1 MESDLNWQVDSSNG
15 RSWKNIDSGQMVYLV
30 TPEEFGE
37 LEPIVEENP
46 DADWIFMGDNSVIDV
61 LYGSESDAISEVE
74 EWLAAHPSVS
84 GMIS

>member
-1 MESDLNWQVDSSNG
+1 MGSDLNWQVDSSNG

-37 LEPIVEENP
+37 LEQIVEENP